1 MKITKRQ
8 LRRII
13 KEEQMTLNQSGVD
26 AVLEMAE
33 QIEPMFQILRKT
45 AGQTDI
51 SGDPLY
57 EQLEEILLDLPFQLE
72 EIAKKMKAQG
82 VEGGIRSE
90 VLRKRLKRIIREE
103 YDSGY
108 PSPSFTPEEEN
119 VQTQIESLVE
129 AIEAMGSS
137 NPEMTD
143 DYVYLFRALKAAGVS
158 VDAIARLT

>member
-13 KEEQMTLNQSGVD
+13 KEEYG
-26 AVLEMAE
+26 
-33 QIEPMFQILRKT
+33 
-45 AGQTDI
+45 
-51 SGDPLY
+51 
-57 EQLEEILLDLPFQLE
+57 
-72 EIAKKMKAQG
+72 
-82 VEGGIRSE
+82 
-90 VLRKRLKRIIREE
+90 
-103 YDSGY
+103 SGY

-119 VQTQIESLVE
+119 VQAQIESLVE

>member
-13 KEEQMTLNQSGVD
+13 K
-26 AVLEMAE
+26 
-33 QIEPMFQILRKT
+33 
-45 AGQTDI
+45 
-51 SGDPLY
+51 
-57 EQLEEILLDLPFQLE
+57 
-72 EIAKKMKAQG
+72 
-82 VEGGIRSE
+82 
-90 VLRKRLKRIIREE
+90 EE

-119 VQTQIESLVE
+119 VQTQIEGLVD
-129 AIEAMGSS
+129 AIEAMGTS